1 MVAKL
6 DTLDNKSINLSLLDD
21 LIQPEPAK
29 EEINPNEDKY
39 IINSRQIDTHTIKRT
54 RVKITPAVCDVCGFD
69 VAKLAYEQNKLA
81 SPIFE
86 DLTPEIQTVL
96 TQAVLKHKQV
106 VHTAADN
113 LIVSGSQLRKTKKWL
128 SGRDV

>member
-6 DTLDNKSINLSLLDD
+6 ETLSSKLDLSPLDD
-21 LIQPEPAK
+21 LLRPEPPK

-39 IINSRQIDTHTIKRT
+39 IINAKQIDTHTIKRT
-54 RVKITPAVCDVCGFD
+54 RIKITPAVCDVCGFD

-81 SPIFE
+81 SSNFSE
-86 DLTPEIQTVL
+86 LTPEIQSVL
-96 TQAVLKHKQV
+96 QQAVLKHKQV

-113 LIVSGSQLRKTKKWL
+113 LIVSSSQLKKTKRWL